1 MLWRVA
7 HGETTGL
14 RHAIERLAEA
24 ARTPNRDA
32 VASTQQ
38 AWTCEVTLA
47 ARLEA
52 TVDGPGAGVAQARL
66 DSVSRTGSEGSQE
79 VLNAMNLTAARLLS
93 ERGDLAGARAALR
106 RFFHYRGTDLST
118 RSVEEGRLAE
128 RSGDREAAI
137 RAYQH
142 YLALRRNPEP
152 SVLPEVQRIKA
163 TLARLVGEP
172 PA

>member
-1 MLWRVA
+1 
-7 HGETTGL
+7 
-14 RHAIERLAEA
+14 
-24 ARTPNRDA
+24 
-32 VASTQQ
+32 
-38 AWTCEVTLA
+38 
-47 ARLEA
+47 
-52 TVDGPGAGVAQARL
+52 
-66 DSVSRTGSEGSQE
+66 
-79 VLNAMNLTAARLLS
+79 
-93 ERGDLAGARAALR
+93 LR